1 MCTVSTGKLG
11 CKSYRI
17 IRTFLKYLH
26 TKKIVSHLVALHHC
40 VYKSES
46 LHAAL
51 WGYSDLNFARDF
63 MQLAY
68 SDFELLSSS
77 KIAGLKLTVTDVTV
91 FNWKNYRRYL
101 RRIYFAA
108 INTNCSYFIVS
119 KICGSN
125 IHHTIYQLKWDAPK
139 IFYHCLWDHKLPARG
154 LLWSETCPP
163 DANLPS
169 SKFIRILYALD
180 GQLIIKPSL
189 GHVIVLTWH

>member
-1 MCTVSTGKLG
+1 MFWVCIRFPQENWVVNLTASSGLFWNISLQK
-11 CKSYRI
+11 KS
-17 IRTFLKYLH
+17 FH
-26 TKKIVSHLVALHHC
+26 HVALHHC
-40 VYKSES
+40 VYKSEC

-108 INTNCSYFIVS
+108 INTIFIVS
-119 KICGSN
+119 KICGRN
-125 IHHTIYQLKWDAPK
+125 IHHTIYQLKWGAPK
-139 IFYHCLWDHKLPARG
+139 ILYHCLWDHKLPARG
-154 LLWSETCPP
+154 TLRSETQTP

-169 SKFIRILYALD
+169 SKFIRILHSLH

>member
-1 MCTVSTGKLG
+1 MFWVCIRFPQENWVVNLTASSGLFWNISLQK
-11 CKSYRI
+11 KS
-17 IRTFLKYLH
+17 F
-26 TKKIVSHLVALHHC
+26 HLVALHHC
-40 VYKSES
+40 VYKSGN

-51 WGYSDLNFARDF
+51 WGYSDPNFARDF

-68 SDFELLSSS
+68 SDCELLSSS

-125 IHHTIYQLKWDAPK
+125 THHTIYQLKWDAPK
-139 IFYHCLWDHKLPARG
+139 VLYHCLG
-154 LLWSETCPP
+154 
-163 DANLPS
+163 NN
-169 SKFIRILYALD
+169 
-180 GQLIIKPSL
+180 
-189 GHVIVLTWH
+189 